1 MMPRCYIVVLFFAYG
16 YTLSLMAMIID
27 AKLLL
32 MHHHHHLALIH
43 HQPSLIPF
51 RGRQPKQQR
60 RIYNPQLS
68 CCQGRD
74 IKIAGASNID
84 DEPLSSVRQ
93 KQVLYVAKT
102 IESFK
107 LADVYWLES
116 CVMAASATDNMPSS
130 CMDNNDI
137 SVDRLAFHRPT
148 ASYLLGYYVGGI
160 EEISSS
166 INQLPFRTNRFQYVA
181 KVITSGTSPQDLLKN
196 IGGCCWSTDDDCNN
210 NKPLSWILDYDT
222 FEPIMQKKS
231 FSSSST
237 MLMCAISR
245 LLPGE
250 PVLSTAA
257 SIDNDDA
264 TTTIAKYIIIETAS
278 LLYLVQKMLPHHN
291 EVDDDHSSNAA
302 QTATTSKRFKDI
314 WSKRPFQYS
323 GAINL
328 DVAMVIIDTLHD
340 ILLKKSR
347 EDTTT
352 TTTVLGDT
360 KAIRILDP
368 TCGSGTFLALPLI
381 MWRNEMMNV
390 EVVGIDSNEKCV
402 EGTVRNLKHVY
413 KEAGI
418 TINESEDDE
427 NDSCWNLTLDN
438 NNTTLSS
445 KATIYAKDSSVH
457 MSSYI
462 SQKFD
467 CAVANLPWNRNT
479 FEYDE
484 GSSSSDSTTSCI
496 NSGILNATAAALK
509 PGAPLVVVSGRD
521 NNDDH
526 HEQKMTSF
534 NTRISLEKLGL
545 HVIGEATIPPMGFDL
560 PVSTKKRD
568 NASGLVPKK
577 KEKKKKKKRVSR
589 SSDCMITVAI
599 TPQR

>member
-16 YTLSLMAMIID
+16 YTLSLMAVIID

-32 MHHHHHLALIH
+32 MHHHHLALIH

-51 RGRQPKQQR
+51 RGRLPKQQR

-74 IKIAGASNID
+74 IKIACTSNID
-84 DEPLSSVRQ
+84 DDDSSSARRT
-93 KQVLYVAKT
+93 QVLYVAKT

-116 CVMAASATDNMPSS
+116 CVMAAATDNMSSS

-148 ASYLLGYYVGGI
+148 ASYLLGYNVGGT

-166 INQLPFRTNRFQYVA
+166 IKQLPFRTNRFQYVA

-196 IGGCCWSTDDDCNN
+196 IGSCSWSTDDDCN

-222 FEPIMQKKS
+222 FEPMQKKS

-250 PVLSTAA
+250 PVLSTVA
-257 SIDNDDA
+257 SIDDDA
-264 TTTIAKYIIIETAS
+264 TTPIAKYIIIETAS

-291 EVDDDHSSNAA
+291 EVDDHSSNYA
-302 QTATTSKRFKDI
+302 QTATTAKRFKDI

-328 DVAMVIIDTLHD
+328 DVAIVIIDTLQD
-340 ILLKKSR
+340 ILRKRSR

-352 TTTVLGDT
+352 TTITVGEIPC

-368 TCGSGTFLALPLI
+368 TCGSGTFLALPLM
-381 MWRNEMMNV
+381 MWRNEKMNV

-418 TINESEDDE
+418 TINNAEDDE
-427 NDSCWNLTLDN
+427 NDSCWNLTLLDN
-438 NNTTLSS
+438 NTHATTTLSS
-445 KATIYAKDSSVH
+445 KATIYAKDSVH

-496 NSGILNATAAALK
+496 NSGILNATAAVLK

-526 HEQKMTSF
+526 DQKTSF

-568 NASGLVPKK
+568 NTSGLVP
-577 KEKKKKKKRVSR
+577 KKKKRVSR